1 MITVKARLIAGLF
14 ILVALYQNCIFA
26 QAPSDTDLATQD
38 TTFWLAPPTEFYP
51 QYIADPRR
59 AQSALMR
66 IKLPRSEI
74 PNDEDTRIIV
84 RFGGRFP
91 LVRIHPEGNR
101 DIGWQIDIEAGFF
114 SQFNAVGAADNY
126 GWDGIYGL
134 LLSYKP
140 DPDLGFRVGVLHD
153 SAHVGDEYI
162 EDTGW
167 QRIAYTREEFVAGIS
182 WAPHHQWRLYSEAAY
197 EYDPTSPGRDE
208 RVQFGI
214 EYFGLNSYWH
224 NRLRWYAAA
233 DFNLFSERDWA
244 PTSTVQIGVM
254 MPTGQGSSR
263 YRVALELYDGRSQL
277 GEFSQFDETY
287 IGLGLY
293 FDM

>member
-1 MITVKARLIAGLF
+1 MIVLRWPIAIFSILLF
-14 ILVALYQNCIFA
+14 LSQKGVLA
-26 QAPSDTDLATQD
+26 QASTDTVPPTQN
-38 TTFWLAPPTEFYP
+38 TTYWLAPPTEFYP

-84 RFGGRFP
+84 RFGGRFS
-91 LVRIHPEGNR
+91 LVRFHPEGNR

-126 GWDGIYGL
+126 GWDGVYGL
-134 LLSYKP
+134 LASYKP
-140 DPDLGFRVGVLHD
+140 KPDLGFRFGMLHD

-167 QRIAYTREEFVAGIS
+167 QRMAYTREELVAGIS
-182 WAPHHQWRLYSEAAY
+182 WLPHHQWRLYSEAAY
-197 EYDPTSPGRDE
+197 EYDPTSPGKDE
-208 RVQFGI
+208 RIQYGI
-214 EYFGLNSYWH
+214 EYFGLKPLWL

-233 DFNLFSERDWA
+233 DFNLFSERNWA
-244 PTSTVQIGVM
+244 PASTVQLGVI
-254 MPTGQGSSR
+254 MPTGHGSSR
-263 YRVALELYDGRSQL
+263 YRIALELYDGRSQL
-277 GEFSQFDETY
+277 GEFSEFDETY

-293 FDM
+293 YDN